1 MSVTA
6 EKDTNGKKENSYKK
20 ITESAFEEDKR
31 MLAAI
36 FGDEFDDEDVPS
48 FSEEESDGPS
58 WIPSPTF
65 VQKILRA
72 DETIQKRY
80 DEIKN
85 YALRFKR
92 LKTRISKKFDS
103 INKGRL
109 HFVKLTVT
117 GKALK
122 LYLNMDIKDVDPK
135 FHCVDAGGLKTFKTV
150 PVMLRIK
157 SDRAMGYAK
166 TLIDQ
171 CAALH
176 GLKENKKFREIDAMA
191 MVNDFLYG
199 QGEEEEE

>member
-1 MSVTA
+1 MP
-6 EKDTNGKKENSYKK
+6 TNGTEQKNGSYKK

-31 MLAAI
+31 MLSAI

-48 FSEEESDGPS
+48 SPDADEEEYEDEEGHS
-58 WIPSPTF
+58 WIASPTF

-85 YALRFKR
+85 YALRFKH

-109 HFVKLTVT
+109 HFVKINVT

-122 LYLNMDIKDVDPK
+122 LYLIVCRADIL
-135 FHCVDAGGLKTFKTV
+135 H
-150 PVMLRIK
+150 R
-157 SDRAMGYAK
+157 GY
-166 TLIDQ
+166 LLLQ
-171 CAALH
+171 FLW
-176 GLKENKKFREIDAMA
+176 LVENI
-191 MVNDFLYG
+191 LYNTIMHEQRG
-199 QGEEEEE
+199 

>member
-1 MSVTA
+1 MP
-6 EKDTNGKKENSYKK
+6 TNGTEQKNGSYKK

-31 MLAAI
+31 MLSAI

-48 FSEEESDGPS
+48 SPDADEEEYEDEEGHS
-58 WIPSPTF
+58 WIASPTF

-85 YALRFKR
+85 YALRFKH

-109 HFVKLTVT
+109 HFVKINVT

-135 FHCVDAGGLKTFKTV
+135 FRCADASGLKTFRTV
-150 PVMLRIK
+150 PVMLRIR
-157 SDRAMGYAK
+157 SERAMGYAK

-199 QGEEEEE
+199 QGEE